1 MNNPVPSTP
10 VEQTP
15 VQSTVQVQEQ
25 PIQIQESLPVQVQ
38 ETIPVQQQVVFEE
51 PKVQMPPQDNLFTQP
66 GGTISTPNNFFD
78 NMIKENVQEPVQPTV
93 QVQEQPQVVVQEQ
106 PQIIPTETNIPVQQ
120 NQTTVIQQP
129 VQPENQTVKV
139 DTQTTVVENNT
150 DDEYFDDFFE

>member
-1 MNNPVPSTP
+1 MTNDAFFSKF
-10 VEQTP
+10 ERKEKGMKKLFYF
-15 VQSTVQVQEQ
+15 TVIFLV
-25 PIQIQESLPVQVQ
+25 
-38 ETIPVQQQVVFEE
+38 
-51 PKVQMPPQDNLFTQP
+51 
-66 GGTISTPNNFFD
+66 GGTSFVCQAQPSSSLVAEAESGYLL
-78 NMIKENVQEPVQPTV
+78 IKENVQEPVQSTV
-93 QVQEQPQVVVQEQ
+93 QVQEQ